1 MKGARNLI
9 SDKIFNGRDKYQ
21 MAFGAYFC
29 KTKIWPAPFLCC
41 KKLSNSSHCYPCLG
55 ELFEPSRGTQ
65 KAVFNKHK
73 TNFQRWPEIFFM
85 SFFQDIV
92 CVRSVSCK
100 LFLIRILVVR
110 QFSHAQ
116 FILWNL
122 TTRWILN
129 SVIKFLMVEIP
140 RPVISLSLSCQY
152 PQISGWCILKF
163 TRQPGGQPDMVWCYS
178 GLQI

>member
-1 MKGARNLI
+1 
-9 SDKIFNGRDKYQ
+9 

-29 KTKIWPAPFLCC
+29 ETKIWPAPFLCC
-41 KKLSNSSHCYPCLG
+41 KKLSNSSHCYPCLS

-73 TNFQRWPEIFFM
+73 TKLPTVARNFFM

-92 CVRSVSCK
+92 CVRSVSCE

-122 TTRWILN
+122 TTRWRLN
-129 SVIKFLMVEIP
+129 SVIKFLMVEMKIIMFLEHTSP
-140 RPVISLSLSCQY
+140 RPVINLSLSCQY
-152 PQISGWCILKF
+152 PQTSWWFILKS

>member
-1 MKGARNLI
+1 
-9 SDKIFNGRDKYQ
+9 

-41 KKLSNSSHCYPCLG
+41 KKLSNSSHCYPCLS
-55 ELFEPSRGTQ
+55 ELLNHQE
-65 KAVFNKHK
+65 AHK
-73 TNFQRWPEIFFM
+73 KQFLISTKQNFQRWPEIFFM

-92 CVRSVSCK
+92 CVRSVSCE

-122 TTRWILN
+122 TTRWRLN
-129 SVIKFLMVEIP
+129 SVIKFLMVEMKIIMFLEHTSP
-140 RPVISLSLSCQY
+140 RPVINLSLSCQY
-152 PQISGWCILKF
+152 PQTSWWFILKS

>member
-73 TNFQRWPEIFFM
+73 TKLPTVARNFFM

-116 FILWNL
+116 FILWNI